1 MFVKQLRL
9 FLITVFFVFNA
20 IDGIAQ
26 DGSLNFMNI
35 SSKDG
40 LSSNGVSAMLK
51 DHYGFMWFA
60 TNDGLNKFDGL
71 HFTIYRH
78 VASDPKSLSSNEI
91 VDLYEDQKGRLWVVT
106 ATGLMSYN
114 RKTDSFIDYP
124 STRKTGI
131 SSVTSDANGK
141 IWIGAYDGVSV
152 LNPETKEVEP
162 IKIKNDFAKR
172 VLTKP
177 VIKVFR
183 DKRNRMWICSGAGLH
198 QYLYKEGTVVR
209 FSKSN
214 NSDNT
219 VQSVYEDEK
228 GNLWLATNNGLI
240 MLRSDGKGTVDYT
253 YDANDENTISSNIV
267 YAIAGD
273 KNGEIWV
280 GTEEGLN
287 IVDPTTR
294 NVRRIERSGRNNY
307 GLRGK
312 AVKGIL
318 IDKQGIY
325 WVASYRSGVSK
336 YDKNLAFFNLIQS
349 NPYDPL
355 GLNAPVVTSFI
366 QAGEKSVYVGTD
378 GGGLSVFDIQTRI
391 FHHISFPNI
400 KDDKL
405 SILAMEKVGS
415 EIWIGTYLQGLFI
428 YNTKTGSCKQ
438 IKSGVGSQ
446 SLSGDNIFCIKK
458 DSRGN
463 VWVGTNGDGVT
474 CYDLATKKV
483 EHFNSSATGK
493 YKLNINGY
501 IRSIE
506 EDSRGNIW
514 IGTNGSGIVVYNPV
528 TEETKMFSKV
538 NNELSNDN
546 VTTIYCAKDG
556 NVYIG
561 SVGGG
566 LTVYDQNS
574 NKFVTYL
581 EQNGLA
587 NDIVYKVLEDNLG
600 KIWVSTNRGI
610 SSFDLQTKKFKN
622 YFYHN
627 GVQRS
632 PFVTGA
638 GMKLSDGRLFFGNT
652 DGFNYFNPAQLYSN
666 KNVPLVVLTDLKI
679 SNQSVKPDEDGHITE
694 DISVAKEINLD
705 YKQNFSLSFTAL
717 NYTSPQESRY
727 FYKLDNFDK
736 DWNSVGASNTA
747 VYTNLDP
754 GEYTFRVR
762 ASSDAGEW
770 ESQETTVKI
779 YVKPPFWLTYY
790 AYAFYFLII
799 ATTLWTIRYL
809 GIQKLKAKFAIEQE
823 RNKAQQLIE
832 EERREADRQHE
843 FDQLKINFL
852 TNISHEFRTPISLIM
867 GPVEQLLQQET
878 SSEKS
883 GQLNMVRRNAR
894 RLLNLVNQLLDFRNI
909 KQKEQK
915 LNATEGDFISF
926 AKDVSD
932 SFRDLAERKHINFE
946 FNSTVK
952 FYFTFF
958 DHEKVER
965 ILFNLLSN
973 AFKFTLKDGEVELN
987 IEEVAGGE
995 GLRITIKDTG
1005 IGMEQSVTEKVF
1017 DRFFQNDTKGE
1028 VLNQGSGIG
1037 LSITK
1042 EFVRLHDG
1050 KIEVESVVGR
1060 GSVFTIYFPF
1070 HKLEDCLIL
1079 EEDDVLS
1086 GSYFSVDD
1094 TFDTIEGSPDT
1105 ETEANL
1111 PVVLLVEDNEDFR
1124 VYLKDNLKK
1133 YYRIVEANN
1142 GKEGWQKVLSAHPDL
1157 VVSDISMPHVTG
1169 TELCQ
1174 KIKSDKRT
1182 NHIPVLLLTA
1192 LTAEEDQLLGLNKGA
1207 NDYMSKPF
1215 NFEILNAKIRNLL
1228 TLNESLKSTYSKRI
1242 KVDTPEIEIESENEK
1257 LLNKVIQYVEAN
1269 LTNPQL
1275 SVEELSRHLGMS
1287 RGTLYTKILELTGES
1302 PVNFIRSLKLDKA
1315 AILLEKSELN
1325 ISQISYAVGF
1335 AAPNYFARAFKV
1347 KFNMLPSEY
1356 ITAKRNYPVG
1366 FEKMSR

>member
-1 MFVKQLRL
+1 
-9 FLITVFFVFNA
+9 
-20 IDGIAQ
+20 
-26 DGSLNFMNI
+26 
-35 SSKDG
+35 
-40 LSSNGVSAMLK
+40 
-51 DHYGFMWFA
+51 
-60 TNDGLNKFDGL
+60 
-71 HFTIYRH
+71 
-78 VASDPKSLSSNEI
+78 
-91 VDLYEDQKGRLWVVT
+91 
-106 ATGLMSYN
+106 
-114 RKTDSFIDYP
+114 
-124 STRKTGI
+124 
-131 SSVTSDANGK
+131 
-141 IWIGAYDGVSV
+141 
-152 LNPETKEVEP
+152 
-162 IKIKNDFAKR
+162 
-172 VLTKP
+172 
-177 VIKVFR
+177 
-183 DKRNRMWICSGAGLH
+183 
-198 QYLYKEGTVVR
+198 
-209 FSKSN
+209 
-214 NSDNT
+214 
-219 VQSVYEDEK
+219 
-228 GNLWLATNNGLI
+228 
-240 MLRSDGKGTVDYT
+240 
-253 YDANDENTISSNIV
+253 
-267 YAIAGD
+267 
-273 KNGEIWV
+273 
-280 GTEEGLN
+280 
-287 IVDPTTR
+287 
-294 NVRRIERSGRNNY
+294 
-307 GLRGK
+307 
-312 AVKGIL
+312 
-318 IDKQGIY
+318 
-325 WVASYRSGVSK
+325 
-336 YDKNLAFFNLIQS
+336 
-349 NPYDPL
+349 
-355 GLNAPVVTSFI
+355 
-366 QAGEKSVYVGTD
+366 
-378 GGGLSVFDIQTRI
+378 
-391 FHHISFPNI
+391 
-400 KDDKL
+400 
-405 SILAMEKVGS
+405 
-415 EIWIGTYLQGLFI
+415 
-428 YNTKTGSCKQ
+428 
-438 IKSGVGSQ
+438 
-446 SLSGDNIFCIKK
+446 
-458 DSRGN
+458 
-463 VWVGTNGDGVT
+463 
-474 CYDLATKKV
+474 
-483 EHFNSSATGK
+483 
-493 YKLNINGY
+493 
-501 IRSIE
+501 
-506 EDSRGNIW
+506 
-514 IGTNGSGIVVYNPV
+514 
-528 TEETKMFSKV
+528 
-538 NNELSNDN
+538 
-546 VTTIYCAKDG
+546 
-556 NVYIG
+556 
-561 SVGGG
+561 
-566 LTVYDQNS
+566 
-574 NKFVTYL
+574 
-581 EQNGLA
+581 
-587 NDIVYKVLEDNLG
+587 
-600 KIWVSTNRGI
+600 
-610 SSFDLQTKKFKN
+610 
-622 YFYHN
+622 
-627 GVQRS
+627 
-632 PFVTGA
+632 
-638 GMKLSDGRLFFGNT
+638 
-652 DGFNYFNPAQLYSN
+652 
-666 KNVPLVVLTDLKI
+666 
-679 SNQSVKPDEDGHITE
+679 
-694 DISVAKEINLD
+694 
-705 YKQNFSLSFTAL
+705 
-717 NYTSPQESRY
+717 
-727 FYKLDNFDK
+727 
-736 DWNSVGASNTA
+736 
-747 VYTNLDP
+747 
-754 GEYTFRVR
+754 VR

-770 ESQETTVKI
+770 ISQETSIKI
-779 YVKPPFWLTYY
+779 VVHPPFWLTYY
-790 AYAFYFLII
+790 AYAFYFLVI
-799 ATTLWTIRYL
+799 ATVLWTIRYF
-809 GIQKLKAKFAIEQE
+809 GIQKLRAKFAIEQE